1 MLNTP
6 FSSIVSV
13 LLAAVLGAVGQF
25 LFKAGASRATG
36 GPASLLLTPWVPAAM
51 GCSLAVMAL
60 FSIAFRQGGTVTVLY
75 PIYATTFIWAAVI
88 AMLFYQQPIRP
99 IHLLGM
105 VLLVAGM
112 YCMGVGNAA
121 R

>member
-6 FSSIVSV
+6 PSSIACVV
-13 LLAAVLGAVGQF
+13 VAAALGAVGQY
-25 LFKAGASRATG
+25 LFKTGASRATG
-36 GPASLLLTPWVPAAM
+36 GFVSLLLTPWVLAAM
-51 GCSLAVMAL
+51 ACYLAVMGF
-60 FSIAFRQGGTVTVLY
+60 FSYAFRQGGTVTVLY

-88 AMLFYQQPIRP
+88 GLVLYQQPIRL
-99 IHLLGM
+99 IHVVGM
-105 VLLVAGM
+105 ALLVAGM